1 MSDEELD
8 GKLGES
14 RQELF
19 KIRFQAATGALDSSA
34 RLRHARR
41 EIARILTIQNERAAE
56 NELSTTNAETAL
68 SATNAEKV

>member
-8 GKLGES
+8 EKLGEG

-19 KIRFQAATGALDSSA
+19 KIRFQAATGALDSSS

-41 EIARILTIQNERAAE
+41 EIARILTIKNERAAE
-56 NELSTTNAETAL
+56 HTRSTM
-68 SATNAEKV
+68 NAEKV